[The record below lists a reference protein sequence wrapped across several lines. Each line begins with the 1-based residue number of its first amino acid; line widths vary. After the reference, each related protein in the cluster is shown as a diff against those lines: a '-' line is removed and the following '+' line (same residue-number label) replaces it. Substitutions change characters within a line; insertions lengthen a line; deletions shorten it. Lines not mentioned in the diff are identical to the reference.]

1 MTTIKAMKAVRA
13 AVALTDYE
21 IEDLDALWGAIRDTG
36 RAINIVQAMGED
48 EIKNRLYDL
57 WDQCRL
63 MVPMKDMIEPIV
75 EQAARDMGIEVPGDE
90 EEGE

>member
-1 MTTIKAMKAVRA
+1 MTAIKAARAVRA

-21 IEDLDALWGAIRDTG
+21 IEDLDALWRAVWDTG
-36 RAINIVQAMGED
+36 RAINIVQAMSED

-63 MVPMKDMIEPIV
+63 MVPMKDLIEPIV
-75 EQAARDMGIEVPGDE
+75 EQAARDMGIQCPAEIEVD
-90 EEGE
+90 